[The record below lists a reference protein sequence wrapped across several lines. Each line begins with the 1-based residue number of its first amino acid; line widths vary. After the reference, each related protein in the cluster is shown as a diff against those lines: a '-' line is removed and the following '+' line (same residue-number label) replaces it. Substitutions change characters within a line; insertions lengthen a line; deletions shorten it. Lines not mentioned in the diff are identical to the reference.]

1 MPEITDG
8 ETQRLFI
15 GVPVPERTSV
25 SILRQLPAS
34 LPGRQSPLGNWHFTL
49 RFLGDTRTEIKE
61 RLLEQLALERFGRPF
76 TISFD
81 RLGAFPNPRRAK
93 VLWLGVSNGR
103 ERMESLAAKVEAAA
117 QRAGFDAE
125 GRRFSAHLTLSRMR
139 SPESVAE
146 LVSKSRAVDAEMP
159 VDQVILYSSRM
170 GGSHSVYTVVET
182 FPLG

>member
-49 RFLGDTRTEIKE
+49 RFLGDTTRDAKE
-61 RLLEQLALERFGRPF
+61 RLIEQLALERLGGPF

-103 ERMESLAAKVEAAA
+103 ESMESLAA
-117 QRAGFDAE
+117 
-125 GRRFSAHLTLSRMR
+125 
-139 SPESVAE
+139 
-146 LVSKSRAVDAEMP
+146 
-159 VDQVILYSSRM
+159 
-170 GGSHSVYTVVET
+170 
-182 FPLG
+182 